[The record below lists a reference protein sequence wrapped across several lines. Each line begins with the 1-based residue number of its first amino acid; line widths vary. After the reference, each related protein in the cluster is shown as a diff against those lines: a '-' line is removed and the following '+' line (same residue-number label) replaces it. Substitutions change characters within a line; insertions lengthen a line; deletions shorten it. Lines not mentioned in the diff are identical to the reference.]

1 MAGSF
6 AILSNMTAVKRANVL
21 FHVVKLHLL
30 ETEDYTLNSYQRHE
44 AHHITLCSRII

>member
-6 AILSNMTAVKRANVL
+6 AILSNMTAVKRADVL

-30 ETEDYTLNSYQRHE
+30 GIEDYALDTYQRHE
-44 AHHITLCSRII
+44 AHHITLCNRRI